1 MLENPLPASSPG
13 SSGLSFDHLRELTR
27 SETVT
32 QPHQGLTA
40 ALARFADCFASSPM
54 PPAAASGLAG
64 APLTPLRKEVTDVRP
79 IAVGETLRR
88 LTGKLLKNR
97 AREKAGTLLAPRQL
111 GVSVS
116 GGAEALIHSLHRLH
130 TEFGKQS
137 EVAILQVDF
146 ANAFNLISRRA
157 MFCAVR
163 THFPE
168 LLQYVETCYGD
179 NTDPVLWCQ
188 DLQLYSR
195 TGCQQGDPLGP
206 LLFSITLH
214 DFLSHAPKEVRA
226 NEAGGADISR
236 IPMWYLD
243 DGYIFGRH
251 ESLQQYT
258 SFLDSPLAR
267 RYGLYLKLIKCK
279 IWWPTAP
286 DDSVRAAYPST
297 LPQLY
302 TPGTWVMKT
311 PIGSFDFLR
320 RGMLFKV
327 KEILKLFPL
336 LHGLNNAHTAF
347 YLLRSCLSS
356 CRLIHL
362 LRVIPPAASRDGA
375 ALFDQE
381 IQEFMRSMVGGVLP
395 AATAREIRLPVRSTK
410 PTFGMG
416 LTSAVTIAPSAYI
429 ASSLLVHSLL
439 PGLLPKPSQ
448 LAQFDYPPLLAAR
461 DEWHQSVDFMDR
473 LSLEEIDQRQLSGRY
488 AASPSPSER
497 ARSPRSKTLAE
508 LPSAARA
515 WRPHQSL

>member
-1 MLENPLPASSPG
+1 MLRHVPISVRTFVGDELCNLLNDFCYTDIDSNRVHGLALIFMFPACILFRPPQHASQEPLAAQIRKRLGLWREGAHMDLWTDARGASFPTSRSSSTGNPAKRALALAGEGAFSRALKALQSEGIHDATPEIWEKLLSKHPQERAAPDSFFDSPAVESDFPPPPPHKAFSPDEVRSMLENTLPASSPG
-13 SSGLSFDHLRELTR
+13 GSGLSFDHLRELTR

-195 TGCQQGDPLGP
+195 TGCQQSDPLGP

-267 RYGLYLKLIKCK
+267 RYGLYLKL
-279 IWWPTAP
+279 
-286 DDSVRAAYPST
+286 DG
-297 LPQLY
+297 
-302 TPGTWVMKT
+302 PG
-311 PIGSFDFLR
+311 
-320 RGMLFKV
+320 
-327 KEILKLFPL
+327 
-336 LHGLNNAHTAF
+336 
-347 YLLRSCLSS
+347 
-356 CRLIHL
+356 
-362 LRVIPPAASRDGA
+362 
-375 ALFDQE
+375 
-381 IQEFMRSMVGGVLP
+381 
-395 AATAREIRLPVRSTK
+395 
-410 PTFGMG
+410 
-416 LTSAVTIAPSAYI
+416 
-429 ASSLLVHSLL
+429 
-439 PGLLPKPSQ
+439 
-448 LAQFDYPPLLAAR
+448 
-461 DEWHQSVDFMDR
+461 
-473 LSLEEIDQRQLSGRY
+473 
-488 AASPSPSER
+488 
-497 ARSPRSKTLAE
+497 
-508 LPSAARA
+508 
-515 WRPHQSL
+515 